1 MNKKVNPWAVCHA
14 STGPKK
20 SAKFE
25 RCVKKVKKDQGIE
38 EMQTLN
44 LMSDKIVEGLQV
56 RLEEQQIIESMML
69 FCEENDIDVDDL
81 SDDQLNELFGR
92 FAQAIKGAVK
102 GAAGGYKAGMNT
114 PTSAERSDAQLAKV
128 RQQRFARAKQAAA
141 NFKKPAAPTP
151 APVADAP
158 AAPAAPSTNN
168 PVTGKP
174 KAKIFKDFIKD
185 KNYSTAP
192 LGGNPYGEA
201 VELFGYKIIEGL
213 KSLTKKQRELD
224 VNKSGGLDAQD
235 FKMLRAGKKKVAD
248 SSLVELKKDTL
259 QSYAKKA
266 SAQIDS
272 GKTPEKKEMK
282 RIKGIGKAETK
293 AAKASMGPNNPKNT
307 FKAKPKLN
315 KKYIEGGKKGASETP
330 MPTEKINKSGVGGKP
345 AAGRPGQTKAGVLD
359 KKLAKIDATSKS
371 FMGNLAKNPKNSQ
384 K

>member
-1 MNKKVNPWAVCHA
+1 MSKKVNPWAVCHA

-44 LMSDKIVEGLQV
+44 LMSNKIVEGLQS

-102 GAAGGYKAGMNT
+102 GAASGYKTGMNT
-114 PTSAERSDAQLAKV
+114 PTSAEKSDAALARV
-128 RQQRFARAKQAAA
+128 RQQRFERAKQAAA
-141 NFKKPAAPTP
+141 NYKKPAATP
-151 APVADAP
+151 AP
-158 AAPAAPSTNN
+158 AAEETPSKNN

-174 KAKIFKDFIKD
+174 KAFRRTEFVKRSG
-185 KNYSTAP
+185 YSTAP
-192 LGGNPYGEA
+192 LKGGGYGES
-201 VELFGYKIIEGL
+201 VHLIGQILSEGM
-213 KSLTKKQRELD
+213 KKLIGKQKKLD
-224 VNKSGGLDAQD
+224 VNKSGSLDSQD
-235 FKMLRAGKKKVAD
+235 FKMLRAGKKKVAE
-248 SSLVELKKDTL
+248 SSLTELSKDTL

-266 SAQIDS
+266 ASQVDS
-272 GKTPEKKEMK
+272 GKTPEKKEIK

-293 AAKASMGPNNPKNT
+293 VARASMGPNNPKNT
-307 FKAKPKLN
+307 FKPKPKLN
-315 KKYIEGGKKGASETP
+315 QNYIKAGKKGSSETP
-330 MPTEKINKSGVGGKP
+330 MSTEKINQSGVGGKP
-345 AAGRPGQTKAGVLD
+345 AAGRPGQTKADVLN
-359 KKLAKIDATSKS
+359 KKLAKIDATSKA
-371 FMGNLAKNPKNSQ
+371 FMGKLAKNPKNSQ